1 MKELTQR
8 ILVALWGIPLILG
21 LSFFGGYSFLLLL
34 LVINGM
40 ALWEFYSMYHYKH
53 IYPYRVLGIVLSELV
68 LLSMFFFPWIPLF
81 SVLLVLLLVVLL
93 RHLLGSRENRSL
105 NTVFTLGGIFYI
117 TFFLGAILHLR
128 MQFNELT
135 GLVSEVAGGI
145 FLVLLWVTIW
155 ICDTMAYFGGR
166 LFGKHKLAPST
177 SPNKTIEG
185 AVSGFLGAIIVFT
198 AGGMLFLPEL
208 SFYYHLIG
216 GILVG
221 IFGQLGDL
229 VESRFKRDAGVK
241 DTSTLLPGHGGF
253 LDRFDSFI
261 FLSPLFYFL
270 FYWFKF

>member
-8 ILVALWGIPLILG
+8 VLVALWGIPLILG
-21 LSFFGGYSFLLLL
+21 LSFLGGYYFLLLI

-40 ALWEFYSMYHYKH
+40 ALWEFYSMYHQKE
-53 IYPYRVLGIVLSELV
+53 IYPYRILGVVLSELM
-68 LLSMFFFPWIPLF
+68 LLLLFFFPWIPLF
-81 SVLLVLLLVVLL
+81 SVLLVFLAVVFL
-93 RHLLGSRENRSL
+93 RHLIVSRNNSSV
-105 NTVFTLGGIFYI
+105 NTVFTVGGVFYI
-117 TFFLGAILHLR
+117 TLFLMAILNLR

-135 GLVSEVAGGI
+135 GLVSEVAGGM

-166 LFGKHKLAPST
+166 LFGKHKLAPRT

-185 AVSGFLGAIIVFT
+185 AISGFLAAIIVFV
-198 AGGMLFLPEL
+198 AGGSIFLPEL
-208 SFYYHLIG
+208 SFYYYLLGGLLI
-216 GILVG
+216 G

-261 FLSPLFYFL
+261 FLSPFFYFL